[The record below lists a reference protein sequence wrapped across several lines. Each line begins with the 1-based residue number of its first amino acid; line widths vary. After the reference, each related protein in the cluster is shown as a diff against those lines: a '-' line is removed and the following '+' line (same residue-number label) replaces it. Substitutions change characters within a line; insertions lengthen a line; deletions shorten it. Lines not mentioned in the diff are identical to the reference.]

1 MTDGARR
8 EYAAALRERYQ
19 AADKRGRGQILDE
32 YCRTTGCHRKAA
44 SRRLARPA
52 RATGRRSGRPRQY
65 GAELLPILDRVWQAS
80 DHLCGK
86 LLAPMIAPLLRAL
99 EQHHGVR
106 IDAAVRDRLLAA
118 SPATLD
124 RLLRPL
130 RRRRARQPR
139 RASPALH
146 TLRAQVPLR
155 TWSQW
160 TGVTPGAVQGDLVLH
175 CGESTAGFYLTTLV
189 AVDVATSWTELQA
202 LWGMHYHRV
211 AEGMRYLGARFPFPL
226 REWHSDNGSEFLN
239 EALLAWCRRRRIRV
253 SRGRPYRKN
262 DQAWVEQRNG
272 LAVRRLVGYD
282 RYSSRAAFTVLQQLY
297 ARLRLQLNFFRP
309 VRKLLSKQRVG
320 SKVVKRY
327 DPPQTPYQRLLAAG
341 VLTPAQQRALAQ
353 QVQALDP
360 VALAHDIERGLDMLW
375 KLADT
380 RRTTAEVAH
389 E

>member
-1 MTDGARR
+1 MTERARR

-19 AADKRGRGQILDE
+19 VADKRGRGQILDE
-32 YCRTTGCHRKAA
+32 YCRTTRCHRKTAI
-44 SRRLARPA
+44 RRLAGSVGP
-52 RATGRRSGRPRQY
+52 TGRRPGRPRRY
-65 GAELLPILDRVWQAS
+65 GPDLLPLLERVWQAS
-80 DHLCGK
+80 DYLCGK
-86 LLAPMIAPLLRAL
+86 LLAPMVAPLLTAL
-99 EQHHGVR
+99 ERYHGVQ
-106 IDAAVRDRLLAA
+106 ISAAVRATLGAA

-146 TLRAQVPLR
+146 TLRAQVPVR

-160 TGVTPGAVQGDLVLH
+160 TGVRPGAVQGDLVLH
-175 CGESTAGFYLTTLV
+175 CGESTTGFHLTTLV

-202 LWGMHYHRV
+202 IWGMHYHRV
-211 AEGMRYLGARFPFPL
+211 AQGVRYLGARFPFPL

-239 EALLAWCRRRRIRV
+239 EALLAWCRHRHIRV

-282 RYSSRAAFTVLQQLY
+282 RYSTRAAFTVLQQLY
-297 ARLRLQLNFFRP
+297 ALLRLQLNFFRP

-327 DPPQTPYQRLLAAG
+327 DAPQTPYQRALTPG

-353 QVQALDP
+353 QLLALDP
-360 VALAHDIERGLDMLW
+360 VALAHDIQRTLDTLW
-375 KLADT
+375 KFADT
-380 RRTTAEVAH
+380 RRTGAEVAH
-389 E
+389 G